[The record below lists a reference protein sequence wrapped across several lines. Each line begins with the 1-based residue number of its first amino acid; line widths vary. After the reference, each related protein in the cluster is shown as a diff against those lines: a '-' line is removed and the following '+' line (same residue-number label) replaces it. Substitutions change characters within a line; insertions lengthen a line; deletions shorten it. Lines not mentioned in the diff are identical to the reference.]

1 MRASQIAQ
9 ALNVSPQTV
18 RNWAVEIGPKLG
30 IVKEPSGLWA
40 FSPEHV
46 DTLRL
51 VRDQLAAGYTYDDVA
66 QMIENGE
73 LGSVAIPSQLDLVK
87 TLTGAIDTL
96 AERIRALEAKV
107 DNLGD
112 QLALP
117 PAKEDGAFVAQPLS
131 KTGRENGRK
140 QATAFT
146 AVIKKAWDLGRRLTR

>member
-46 DTLRL
+46 DTLRA
-51 VRDQLAAGYTYDDVA
+51 VRDQLAAGYTYDDVS

-73 LGSVAIPSQLDLVK
+73 LGSVAIPSQFDLVK
-87 TLTGAIDTL
+87 TLTGAIDNL
-96 AERIRALEAKV
+96 AERIVSLESKV
-107 DNLGD
+107 DDLSA
-112 QLALP
+112 QVALP
-117 PAKEDGAFVAQPLS
+117 PANEAGAFGPQPIS
-131 KTGRENGRK
+131 QTRGESTRK
-140 QATAFT
+140 RPT
-146 AVIKKAWDLGRRLTR
+146 VGGVLRDIWDLARGSGR